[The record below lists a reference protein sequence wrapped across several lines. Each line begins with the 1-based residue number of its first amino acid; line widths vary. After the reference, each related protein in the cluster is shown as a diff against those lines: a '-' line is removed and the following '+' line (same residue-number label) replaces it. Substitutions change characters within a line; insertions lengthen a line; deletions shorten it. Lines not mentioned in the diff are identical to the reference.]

1 MPNGT
6 QDETALYEG
15 PYVVVL
21 GSRGDAPRIL
31 NERPPNTALGKFP
44 SLLPIVVVVKNH
56 DDAVQ
61 VDAICALLEAQSFDK
76 TDYGALKS
84 FIQHSREI
92 AEALTRYEKIYA
104 IRVGHETGI
113 WAGISWDHIEHFK
126 EFKDAKWKGHPS
138 FRDALLWMIEKAP
151 YNWVAKLYSP
161 PQSPTKKT
169 SPSTSQPI
177 SSQPISSQ
185 PISSQP
191 ISSQPISSQPI
202 SSQPIS
208 SQPISSITPPRQMS
222 ESPSKGNQRVN
233 NEEENIVRLMDQ
245 QSLGGPI
252 HPALQALQAVIRP
265 LPSQIPSVSRLS
277 GFRLGTSADAFLRGR
292 LAHDADIFK
301 VLRARL
307 YAASPE
313 VFAHYVTYELG
324 WSEADGLELWDMIE
338 LPGL

>member
-161 PQSPTKKT
+161 PQ
-169 SPSTSQPI
+169 
-177 SSQPISSQ
+177 
-185 PISSQP
+185 
-191 ISSQPISSQPI
+191 
-202 SSQPIS
+202 
-208 SQPISSITPPRQMS
+208 MS

-265 LPSQIPSVSRLS
+265 LPSQIPSASRLS